1 MLIKP
6 ARSFLIAA
14 LLTYHALAVTLGTMI
29 PYESSLHAAL
39 DPLFRPY
46 LSRSG
51 TEQTWSMFTSA
62 PYYASYRVV
71 LVAEDAS
78 GARHE
83 YGPVLPGLRPYNDST
98 YRDHKLFG
106 GLAMPGYAEALAAY
120 FKRARSEIEALD
132 GIRVRSLRLRYDTQR
147 LFNVARVRQDG
158 VVSFPEV
165 TETEPRRWND

>member
-14 LLTYHALAVTLGTMI
+14 LLTYHALAVTLGTMV
-29 PYESSLHAAL
+29 PADSSLHAAI
-39 DPLFRPY
+39 DPLFRGY

-51 TEQTWSMFTSA
+51 SEQTWSMFTSA

-71 LVAEDAS
+71 LVAEDAD
-78 GARHE
+78 GATRE
-83 YGPVLPGLRPYNDST
+83 YGPVLPGLRPYDDGT

-106 GLAMPGYAEALAAY
+106 ALAMPGYAEALAAY
-120 FKRARSEIEALD
+120 FERARAEIQAQD
-132 GIRVRSLRLRYDTQR
+132 GIHVRSLKLRFDTQR
-147 LFNVARVRQDG
+147 LYNVARVRQDD

-165 TETEPRRWND
+165 TATEPRRWTD